1 MSVLNYHLY
10 NLVKGIEPKWLN
22 SFNQT
27 NEGVKFIESE
37 AGKEIQIDF
46 NSDEE
51 GDIIKL
57 ANPISTRISRFDKV
71 PTFAGYSLEK
81 NPRSADFIEY
91 IKNWNSVSDTELKA
105 LIDHTYPNELKD
117 KNIKILFVT
126 GSSSPMSARIAE
138 SLKEMYYKNARI
150 VDVMKAYY
158 GADIKNAIDWEKYK
172 NADPK
177 TQKMIDS
184 FIRSGS
190 KDFSGY
196 IKKSGGLQSGA
207 RKILN
212 PGHMIDDYI
221 ISNISDEYNSWI
233 KMVKDPKYDHRVT
246 LAARP
251 NFMLVDEFVIQG
263 STVLG
268 IFRELADSLNR
279 ASREGKINRSILEFI
294 RYSLHGYVMFTQGSR
309 FKS

>member
-1 MSVLNYHLY
+1 MS
-10 NLVKGIEPKWLN
+10 
-22 SFNQT
+22 S
-27 NEGVKFIESE
+27 
-37 AGKEIQIDF
+37 
-46 NSDEE
+46 
-51 GDIIKL
+51 
-57 ANPISTRISRFDKV
+57 
-71 PTFAGYSLEK
+71 
-81 NPRSADFIEY
+81 
-91 IKNWNSVSDTELKA
+91 
-105 LIDHTYPNELKD
+105 
-117 KNIKILFVT
+117 
-126 GSSSPMSARIAE
+126 RIAE

-172 NADPK
+172 NAHPK

-212 PGHMIDDYI
+212 PGHMIDDHI
-221 ISNISDEYNSWI
+221 VSNISNEYDNWF
-233 KMVKDPKYDHRVT
+233 KMIKDPKYDSRVT
-246 LAARP
+246 YAARP

-268 IFRELADSLNR
+268 IFRELSDSLIR